1 MDWNHP
7 ASEIYLWFPGYYMAW
22 AILIFGLAGFF
33 FTMFKRLRLIRQ
45 GRPDPRFSDIRK
57 RILDLLKDGIL
68 QRRHPRYLFAGVLHI
83 VIFWGFVIF
92 GLHSIDLVA
101 GGLRPGYALPL
112 MEGLI
117 GTAYATVKDF
127 FVLIVLAACIM
138 ALYRRVVLRPK
149 RYQDS
154 HQLEAYVVLC
164 LIAFL
169 MISDMFYEGSK
180 LFFVH
185 PGPGFLVAA
194 ESVKSVLS
202 GARPESLKMVNQMS
216 YWLHLLSFFFFL
228 NLLPLSKH
236 FHIVTA
242 LPNVFFKKI
251 NRGAVKPPRWDE
263 YDIARLDQA
272 GVRTYHDF
280 TWKHIL
286 DSFTCTECGRC
297 TDNCPANAV
306 GQPLSPKIISMKLR
320 DIGYKKSAL
329 FLKDNL
335 KSAVIPGDIIPDEA
349 FWSCTTCGAC
359 EEECPVF
366 IEYIDKIVELRRRR
380 VLMESTFPPEI
391 EQIYRNMEIYG
402 NAWGS
407 GSASRLDWARGLNIK
422 NVQNDPGIE
431 VLYWVGCAAA
441 YDDRSRQSATSF
453 IRILQKAGINFAI
466 LGTEENCCGD
476 YARRTGNEYLFQI
489 LAKKNI
495 ETLRKYDIHTI
506 VATCPHGYNTL
517 KNEYPQLGGN
527 FDVIHAT
534 EFILGLIEEGRLSFS
549 KASNKTVTYH
559 DPCYLGR
566 HNGIYEIPR
575 KILDRVPGITM
586 LESEK
591 SKDRS
596 FCCGAGGGH
605 FWMQS
610 SGQRVNDA
618 RTDQLLE
625 KSPEILI
632 TGCPY
637 CLIML
642 EDGIESKEM
651 KGQVIVKDIAEIVSE
666 VI

>member
-1 MDWNHP
+1 MDLNHP
-7 ASEIYLWFPGYYMAW
+7 ATEIYLWFPGYYIAW
-22 AILIFGLAGFF
+22 LILIFGLAGFCF
-33 FTMFKRLRLIRQ
+33 NVFKRFRLILK
-45 GRPDPRFSDIRK
+45 GRPDPRFSDVRK
-57 RILDLLKDGIL
+57 RILDVLRDGIL

-83 VIFWGFVIF
+83 VIFWGFVIL

-101 GGLRPGYALPL
+101 GGLLPGYALPF
-112 MEGLI
+112 MGGLF
-117 GTAYATVKDF
+117 GTSYATVKDV
-127 FVLIVLAACIM
+127 FVLIVLAACLM
-138 ALYRRVVLRPK
+138 ALYQRAVLRPK

-154 HQLEAYVVLC
+154 HQFEAYLVLC
-164 LIAFL
+164 LIVFL

-180 LFFVH
+180 LLFEY
-185 PGPGFLVAA
+185 PGTGFLVAA
-194 ESVKSVLS
+194 QSVKSILS
-202 GARPESLKMVNQMS
+202 GTNPESLKIVNQLS
-216 YWLHLLSFFFFL
+216 YWLHLLCFFFFL
-228 NLLPLSKH
+228 NLLPLYKH
-236 FHIVTA
+236 FHIITA
-242 LPNVFFKKI
+242 LPNVFFKNI
-251 NRGAVKPPRWDE
+251 HRGAVKPPRWDA
-263 YDIARLDQA
+263 YDITRLDEA
-272 GVRTYHDF
+272 GVRTVSDL

-297 TDNCPANAV
+297 TDNCPANTV
-306 GQPLSPKIISMKLR
+306 GKPLSPKSISMKLR
-320 DIGYKKSAL
+320 DIGHKSSSL
-329 FLKDNL
+329 IVRDN
-335 KSAVIPGDIIPDEA
+335 SMSDVIPGDGIPDDA

-380 VLMESTFPPEI
+380 VLMESTFPNEI

-402 NAWGS
+402 DAWGS
-407 GSASRLDWARGLNIK
+407 GSASRNDWARGLNVRTI
-422 NVQNDPGIE
+422 QNDPGID

-453 IRILQKAGINFAI
+453 IRILQKAGINFGI

-476 YARRTGNEYLFQI
+476 YARRTGNEYLFQV

-495 ETLRKYDIHTI
+495 GTLRKYNINTI

-517 KNEYPQLGGN
+517 KNEYPQLEGN
-527 FDVIHAT
+527 FKVIHST
-534 EFILGLIEEGRLSFS
+534 EFVLGLIDEGKLSFS
-549 KASNKTVTYH
+549 KALNKTVAYH

-575 KILDRVPGITM
+575 RILDRIPGITIV
-586 LESEK
+586 ESEK
-591 SKDRS
+591 NKDRS

-610 SGQRVNDA
+610 SGQRINDV

-625 KSPEILI
+625 KSPEMLT

-651 KGQVIVKDIAEIVSE
+651 QGQVIVKDIVEIVSE